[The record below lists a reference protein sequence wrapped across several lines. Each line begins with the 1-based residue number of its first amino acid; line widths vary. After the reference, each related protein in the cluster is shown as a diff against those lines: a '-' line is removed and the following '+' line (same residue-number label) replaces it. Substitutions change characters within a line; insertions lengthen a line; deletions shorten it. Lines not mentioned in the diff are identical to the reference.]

1 MEPLRN
7 QSTERVFH
15 VGFIIII
22 IIIIVKC
29 KILVVMIIVKCK
41 ESLIENSHQSGTI

>member
-1 MEPLRN
+1 MEPLRD

-15 VGFIIII
+15 VGL

>member
-15 VGFIIII
+15 VGLIII

>member
-1 MEPLRN
+1 MEPLRD

-15 VGFIIII
+15 VGLI